1 MKSFEEVFLGRRSV
15 RQYADTPVA
24 LEMKRSI
31 LEAALRAP
39 TAGNMMLYSI
49 IEVDD
54 PTVKDRLAVTC
65 DNQPFIAQAPWV
77 LVFLADYQRTMDCF
91 TFAGAGA
98 SSGAAPAE
106 RPREA
111 DLLLACCDALIAA
124 QTAVIAAEAHGL
136 GSCYIGDIM
145 ENWET
150 HRDLLRLP
158 RWTFPVTMLCLGWP
172 TDGQARRPQPSRFPH
187 RVVVH
192 RNTYRNVTQPDI
204 EEMYGSP
211 GDGRSTAEELRAL
224 YERKFVSGFA
234 VEMRRSVATML
245 ENWS

>member
-1 MKSFEEVFLGRRSV
+1 MKSFEEVFFGRRST

-24 LEMKRSI
+24 PEMKRSI

-54 PTVKDRLAVTC
+54 QAVKDRLSVTC

-77 LVFLADYQRTMDCF
+77 LVFLADYQRTMDCYA
-91 TFAGAGA
+91 FAGAGA
-98 SSGAAPAE
+98 CSGAAPME
-106 RPREA
+106 SPREA

-145 ENWET
+145 ENWEA

-172 TDGQARRPQPSRFPH
+172 TDAQRRRPQPSRFPL
-187 RVVVH
+187 RIVVH

-224 YERKFVSGFA
+224 CERKFVSDFA

-245 ENWS
+245 ENWR

>member
-1 MKSFEEVFLGRRSV
+1 MRSFEEVFTQRKSV
-15 RQYADTPVA
+15 RQYTDTPVA
-24 LEMKRSI
+24 PEMKRSI

-54 PTVKDRLAVTC
+54 QAVKDRLAVTC
-65 DNQPFIAQAPWV
+65 DTQPFIARAPWV
-77 LVFLADYQRTMDCF
+77 LVFLADYQRTMDCYA
-91 TFAGAGA
+91 FAGMGA
-98 SSGAAPAE
+98 DGGAASA
-106 RPREA
+106 RCPREA

-145 ENWET
+145 ENWEA

-187 RVVVH
+187 RIVVH
-192 RNTYRNVTQPDI
+192 RNAYRNVTQMDI
-204 EEMYGSP
+204 EEMHGFP
-211 GDGRSTAEELRAL
+211 AAGRSAAEELRAL
-224 YERKFVSGFA
+224 YERKFVSDFA
-234 VEMRRSVATML
+234 VEMRRSVSTML
-245 ENWS
+245 ESWR